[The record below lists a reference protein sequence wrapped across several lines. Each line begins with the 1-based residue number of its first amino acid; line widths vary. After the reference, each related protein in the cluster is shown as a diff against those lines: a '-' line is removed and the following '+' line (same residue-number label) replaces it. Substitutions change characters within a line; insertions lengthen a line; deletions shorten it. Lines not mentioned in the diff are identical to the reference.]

1 MPSPQPA
8 SEEMETAPSPPP
20 PVVNPTPAA
29 TPSIGHQAVNPANN
43 LEENTITNICTSN
56 IILDVPEMTTRSR
69 TGANR
74 GTAPVAAVPPA
85 QTITKII
92 IPKHVLKAGGQLVTV
107 LPGGIHTLQPTLVV
121 SGASRQPPPL
131 QQMQNAP
138 PPPRLQQ
145 MAPAPPP
152 LQAKPRE
159 GGTMLGLPV
168 SVTATP
174 PPPLQIKIVPASLQ
188 GKDSLPI
195 IVPNTANVSAAACVS
210 AQSAAV
216 VSLQVV
222 NSADTPGNTDED
234 EVTEVLPAEEVNILL
249 NSWLKLVLYEAWSL
263 FIHKHLGLL
272 MV

>member
-1 MPSPQPA
+1 
-8 SEEMETAPSPPP
+8 
-20 PVVNPTPAA
+20 
-29 TPSIGHQAVNPANN
+29 
-43 LEENTITNICTSN
+43 
-56 IILDVPEMTTRSR
+56 
-69 TGANR
+69 
-74 GTAPVAAVPPA
+74 
-85 QTITKII
+85 
-92 IPKHVLKAGGQLVTV
+92 
-107 LPGGIHTLQPTLVV
+107 
-121 SGASRQPPPL
+121 
-131 QQMQNAP
+131 
-138 PPPRLQQ
+138 
-145 MAPAPPP
+145 
-152 LQAKPRE
+152 
-159 GGTMLGLPV
+159 MLGLPV

-234 EVTEVLPAEEVNILL
+234 EVTEVLPAEEVNIIL